1 MFDNIIY
8 YYNKEGQLKSGVE
21 NTPYLLDFFINK
33 NKNKLFIKS
42 NLNIFSDLK
51 ELYNANNSISD
62 TKINIGG
69 DHSMAISTLSNSL
82 NNYDNLKVIWID
94 AHADINTFNES
105 ISKNYHGMP
114 LSFLTGLDTNDNFN
128 FIKNKLDFENLL
140 YIGIRDLDPFE
151 IKVIKDN
158 NIKVIS
164 VEQFNNDFENSLNKI
179 IEFIDNKPIH
189 ISFDVDS
196 MDPEIIKC
204 TGTRVSKGLEL
215 EQVIKLFEK
224 LYNFDIKNLD
234 ITELNFE
241 IGNNNDKIK
250 TLNNIIK
257 IFEKYFN

>member
-1 MFDNIIY
+1 MFNNIIY
-8 YYNKEGQLKSGVE
+8 YYNKQGQLKDGVE
-21 NTPYLLDFFINK
+21 KTPNLIDFFINK
-33 NKNKLFIKS
+33 NKNKLYIKS
-42 NLNIFSDLK
+42 NCNIFSDLND
-51 ELYNANNSISD
+51 LYNANNSIND
-62 TKINIGG
+62 NKINIGG
-69 DHSMAISTLSNSL
+69 DHSMAISTVSNSL
-82 NNYDNLKVIWID
+82 NNYNNLKVIWID

-241 IGNNNDKIK
+241 IGDNNDKIK

-257 IFEKYFN
+257 IFDKYFN